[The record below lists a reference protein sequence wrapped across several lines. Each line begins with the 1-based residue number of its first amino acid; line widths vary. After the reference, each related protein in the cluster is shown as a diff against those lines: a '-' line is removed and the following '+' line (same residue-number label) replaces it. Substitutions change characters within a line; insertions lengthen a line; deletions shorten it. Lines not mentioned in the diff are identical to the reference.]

1 MAFPLSVL
9 DLVPVG
15 TGMTAS
21 QAMQHSLALARLADR
36 LGYTRYWFAEHHNM
50 PGIASAAPEILIG
63 AAARETTRL
72 RIGSGG
78 VMLPNHPPLKV
89 VEWFRTLEALYPGR
103 IDLGIGR
110 APGTDQLTALA
121 LRRSREALAADDF
134 PSQLAEM
141 LAFDNGDFPETHP
154 FHAITTVP
162 VGVSL
167 PPIWLLGSSDYS
179 AQVSAMMGV
188 GFAFARHINPDGA
201 EEAIHLYRERFSPT
215 EALPQPYAILTVAV
229 ICADTDEE
237 ADRLATSGDLSFLRL
252 RGGKPGLF
260 PSVEEA
266 LSYPYTD
273 AERAQVRAG
282 RARYVLGTPEKV
294 RTRLEELVAATGADE
309 VMATSMIH
317 DPQARQRS
325 YQLLADVFGLEPH
338 PAPAASAAPSLVG
351 ER

>member
-1 MAFPLSVL
+1 MTFPLSIL

-15 TGMTAS
+15 TGSNAS
-21 QAMQHSLALARLADR
+21 RAINNSIELAQLAER

-63 AAARETTRL
+63 VIARETSRL

-121 LRRSREALAADDF
+121 LRRSREALVADDF
-134 PSQLAEM
+134 TSQLAEM
-141 LAFDNGDFPETHP
+141 IAFDNADFPEDHP
-154 FHAITTVP
+154 FRAITAVP

-179 AQVSAMMGV
+179 AQVAAALGT

-201 EEAIHLYRERFSPT
+201 EVAIQLYREQFSPS
-215 EALPQPYAILTVAV
+215 EALAQPYAILATSV

-237 ADRLATSGDLSFLRL
+237 ADRLAMSSGLSFLRL
-252 RGGKPGLF
+252 RSGKPGLL

-266 LSYPYTD
+266 LAYPYTEI
-273 AERAQVRAG
+273 ERAQLASSRN
-282 RARYVLGTPEKV
+282 RHVLGAPATV
-294 RTRLEELVAATGADE
+294 RERLEELVAATGANE

-317 DPQARQRS
+317 SHEARLRS
-325 YQLLADVFGLEPH
+325 YQLLAEAFQPR
-338 PAPAASAAPSLVG
+338 PAAAATHP
-351 ER
+351 